1 MKIDF
6 HVRHFI
12 SSACI
17 ALFAG
22 SVSVI
27 AQESTPAVSVQAP
40 VTLDRNAYLHYL
52 LALRFANEG
61 VTYTALH
68 EAAASLRAQAVNNPA
83 AGIAFQ
89 LITAQRQDT
98 HVRFCCFQGKT
109 IFVRYSVDGTRIL
122 TALDDKTIR
131 VWDAAT
137 AHSLVSPMMHEAD
150 ILDVA
155 WSADG
160 KRIASSSRDG
170 KVHLWDAASGKPVR
184 QPFVVEQPITH
195 LAVSPNGEFIL
206 GSHKGAVSVWN
217 TKTGAVVSPK
227 PYHDDINVLSFS
239 NDGKYALIAT
249 NDDAADI
256 VDPATAKRLHRLSP
270 GNAVFHGSFSNDSRF
285 ALTASEDHTAQ
296 IWDASTGAAKGTGFR
311 HSATVSDAE
320 FNRDGALV
328 LTTSYDHSARVWDAQ
343 TGRALT
349 PPMQHSAPVVQGG
362 FSADGTL
369 IFTRSRDKMV
379 HLWSVANGEPVATPI
394 QNVGDHSD
402 VAFSPTEPKLLVA
415 IDNAVEMVDVVPGE
429 TAPTWLADLA
439 DFEASR
445 SRFDQA
451 PVQNRETIE
460 TLRRAVLASNDPDRW
475 SQFARWYFAVPQERT
490 VSPWS
495 GISLAQYV
503 DELIQMNTPDSLEY
517 AAKISTGH
525 PAWLLRI
532 EREKKLRAGDGR

>member
-6 HVRHFI
+6 HVRRFI
-12 SSACI
+12 SSACF
-17 ALFAG
+17 ALFA
-22 SVSVI
+22 VSASAP
-27 AQESTPAVSVQAP
+27 AQESTPAISVQAP
-40 VTLDRNAYLHYL
+40 VTMDRNAYLHYL

-61 VTYTALH
+61 ITYAALH
-68 EAAASLRAQAVNNPA
+68 EAAASLRVQTINNPA

-89 LITAQRQDT
+89 LITSQRQDT
-98 HVRFCCFQGKT
+98 HLRLCCFQAK
-109 IFVRYSVDGTRIL
+109 IIAARYSTDGTHIL

-137 AHSLVSPMMHEAD
+137 GHPLADPMKHEAD

-160 KRIASSSRDG
+160 TRIASSSRDG
-170 KVHLWDAASGKPVR
+170 KVHLWDATSGKLVR

-206 GSHKGAVSVWN
+206 GSHKGAISVWN

-296 IWDASTGAAKGTGFR
+296 IWDASTGAAKGTSFR

-320 FNRDGALV
+320 FNRDGTLV

-362 FSADGTL
+362 FSADGSL
-369 IFTRSRDKMV
+369 MFTRSRDKMV
-379 HLWSVANGEPVATPI
+379 HLWSVATGEPATTPI
-394 QNVGDHSD
+394 QNISEHSD

-415 IDNAVEMVDVVPGE
+415 IDNAVEIVDVVPGE
-429 TAPTWLADLA
+429 TVPTWLADLA

-445 SRFDQA
+445 SRFDQT

-460 TLRRAVLASNDPDRW
+460 ALRKSVLTSNDSDRW
-475 SQFARWYFAVPQERT
+475 SQFARWYFTAPQERT

-495 GISLAQYV
+495 SVSLAQYV
-503 DELIQMNTPDSLEY
+503 DELIHMNTPDSLAY
-517 AAKISTGH
+517 AAQISARH

-532 EREKKLRAGDGR
+532 EREKKLRVGDGR

>member
-1 MKIDF
+1 LKIDF
-6 HVRHFI
+6 HVRRFI
-12 SSACI
+12 SSACF
-17 ALFAG
+17 ALFAVSA
-22 SVSVI
+22 SVV
-27 AQESTPAVSVQAP
+27 AQESTPAITVQAP
-40 VTLDRNAYLHYL
+40 ATMDSNAYLHYL
-52 LALRFANEG
+52 LALRFADEG
-61 VTYTALH
+61 ITYAALH
-68 EAAASLRAQAVNNPA
+68 EVATSLRAQTINNPA

-89 LITAQRQDT
+89 LITSQRQDT
-98 HVRFCCFQGKT
+98 HLRLCCFRAK
-109 IFVRYSVDGTRIL
+109 IIAARYSADGTRIL

-131 VWDAAT
+131 VWNAAT
-137 AHSLVSPMMHEAD
+137 GHSLANPMKHEAD
-150 ILDVA
+150 IIDVA

-170 KVHLWDAASGKPVR
+170 KVYLWDATSGQAVR

-195 LAVSPNGEFIL
+195 IAISPNGEFIL

-249 NDDAADI
+249 NDDSADI

-296 IWDASTGAAKGTGFR
+296 IWDASTGTAKGAGFR

-320 FNRDGALV
+320 FNRDGTLI
-328 LTTSYDHSARVWDAQ
+328 LTTSYDHSAHVWNAQ
-343 TGRALT
+343 TGNALT
-349 PPMQHSAPVVQGG
+349 PPMQHSTPVVQGG
-362 FSADGTL
+362 FSADGNL
-369 IFTRSRDKMV
+369 IFTRSRDRMV

-394 QNVGDHSD
+394 QNIGDHSD

-415 IDNAVEMVDVVPGE
+415 IDNVVETVDVVPGE

-445 SRFDQA
+445 SRFDQT
-451 PVQNRETIE
+451 PVQNRDTIE
-460 TLRRAVLASNDPDRW
+460 TLRRTVLTSNDSGRW
-475 SQFARWYFAVPQERT
+475 SQFARWYFTAPQERT

-495 GISLAQYV
+495 TVPLAQYV
-503 DELIQMNTPDSLEY
+503 EELIQMNTPDSLDY
-517 AAKISTGH
+517 AARISAGH

-532 EREKKLRAGDGR
+532 EREKKLRTENGR